1 MKLAELGKE
10 LQISIE
16 SFIKLMRDF
25 DLELAE
31 CLSTNLDIKKDFE
44 KFARANIEFL
54 KKYEMDSGQNISLES
69 IAEKTNQSSD
79 IAPETNGQ
87 QTPHLFDNGHSKLS
101 VAGFGIDHIMH
112 GNQQFEDDN
121 FGEQASFRHNKLIG
135 YHDLFSYISQ
145 TLEPFINQSPLTDW
159 GIHKTAG
166 IILYGPPGSGKI
178 FWANKIAEITKYRF
192 EQVKRYYYGTSF
204 IDGKKT
210 SFNDFLL
217 QMMKDDKVLLFM
229 EDFDKMMAQRNEQ
242 NAVSSGDEETK
253 EIILHYIGHFENEN
267 LLMVGSANSL
277 VEIDKEILAPGRFDV
292 MIPVFPPNSDERLK
306 MILHHI
312 TDNLGEDSLL
322 IKILLKNDANVLP
335 FWKEISDQMKVFSN
349 TMIVDFTQSLK
360 KRIRN
365 QYLKNNSDQIK
376 IDSNLLNAALRDAS
390 AKLTGEYLDQV
401 NQFIRDI
408 SINNYD
414 DFTHRIQELKKE
426 LEYYKVIESPRSPIG
441 FQHNDDQPKEN

>member
-1 MKLAELGKE
+1 
-10 LQISIE
+10 
-16 SFIKLMRDF
+16 
-25 DLELAE
+25 
-31 CLSTNLDIKKDFE
+31 
-44 KFARANIEFL
+44 
-54 KKYEMDSGQNISLES
+54 
-69 IAEKTNQSSD
+69 
-79 IAPETNGQ
+79 
-87 QTPHLFDNGHSKLS
+87 
-101 VAGFGIDHIMH
+101 
-112 GNQQFEDDN
+112 
-121 FGEQASFRHNKLIG
+121 
-135 YHDLFSYISQ
+135 
-145 TLEPFINQSPLTDW
+145 
-159 GIHKTAG
+159 
-166 IILYGPPGSGKI
+166 
-178 FWANKIAEITKYRF
+178 
-192 EQVKRYYYGTSF
+192 
-204 IDGKKT
+204 
-210 SFNDFLL
+210 
-217 QMMKDDKVLLFM
+217 MMKDDKVLLFM

-292 MIPVFPPNSDERLK
+292 MILVFPPNSDERLK

-322 IKILLKNDANVLP
+322 IEILLKNDANILP
-335 FWKEISDQMKVFSN
+335 FWKDISDQMKVFSN